1 MSAIARIGASTAIAV
16 VVVGVAGQSRVFAG
30 HETRTTDIQ
39 ETGLDMW
46 IVGLSIGAAV
56 VALVAFAIVMLIWEH
71 RDEKAES
78 HSSSGEGP

>member
-1 MSAIARIGASTAIAV
+1 
-16 VVVGVAGQSRVFAG
+16 
-30 HETRTTDIQ
+30 
-39 ETGLDMW
+39 MW